1 MQYRY
6 RLDPPEHLTETL
18 LHHIDTCGKLY
29 NHVLY
34 ELNEGDELP
43 ARFRIQETI
52 PDFKE

>member
-18 LHHIDTCGKLY
+18 LHRVDTCRQLY
-29 NHVLY
+29 NHILY
-34 ELNEGDELP
+34 EL
-43 ARFRIQETI
+43 IQETI